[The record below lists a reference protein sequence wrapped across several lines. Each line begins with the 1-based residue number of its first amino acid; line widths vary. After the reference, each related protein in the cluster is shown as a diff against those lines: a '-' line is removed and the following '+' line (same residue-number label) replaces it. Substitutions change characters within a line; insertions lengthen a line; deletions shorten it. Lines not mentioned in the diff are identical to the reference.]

1 MDRTHEPAEAIWK
14 VLGPF
19 FAERGYTLWQH
30 CYFFM
35 TTASKRDVV
44 PNGYMYASP
53 YRAFEKMSGSIQGV
67 LAFEY
72 RVSSLTVVT
81 SVKH

>member
-1 MDRTHEPAEAIWK
+1 MEAIWK
-14 VLGPF
+14 ILGPF
-19 FAERGYTLWQH
+19 FAERGYTLWPHQ
-30 CYFFM
+30 YSFM
-35 TTASKRDVV
+35 TAASEDGVV
-44 PNGYMYASP
+44 QNGYMYATP
-53 YRAFEKMSGSIQGV
+53 FRAYEEMSGSIQGV